1 MLSQR
6 APQEGFSIIELM
18 IAIAILAISLALATP
33 SYRAWIQNT
42 RIRNTAESFQNG
54 LQLAR
59 NEAVRLNAPVQF
71 ALVGTEWTVGCVTA
85 TASCPAMI
93 QNRVTEEGGSSAI
106 TATASDGN
114 TIVFNNLGRIS
125 SPVPAS
131 GTAWLRVDISTAVL
145 SALDSRELCIA
156 VSQGGA
162 TRMCDPN
169 TTAPDPRACSPA
181 CP

>member
-6 APQEGFSIIELM
+6 ITHRGFSLIELL
-18 IAIAILAISLALATP
+18 IVIAILVVVMALSMP

-42 RIRNTAESFQNG
+42 KIRNTAESFQNG

-71 ALVGTEWTVGCVTA
+71 ALVGTGWSIGCVTA
-85 TASCPAMI
+85 TASCPASI
-93 QNRVTEEGGSSAI
+93 QSRVTEDGGSSAI
-106 TATASDGN
+106 TATASNGS
-114 TIVFNNLGRIS
+114 TIVFSNLGRMT

-131 GTAWLRVDISTAVL
+131 GTAWLRVDVSTSVL
-145 SALDSRELCIA
+145 PSSESRDLCIA

-162 TRMCDPN
+162 TRLCDPN
-169 TTAPDPRACSPA
+169 VTTPDPRACSPA